1 MPICYSST
9 HVPSRKQYIGVTCNG
24 LERRKSQHLAQA
36 KRGEGSIFQLA
47 LLSFDADQFEWKVEG
62 EGSKDEMHRLE
73 SRLISERGTIWP
85 SGLNRHW
92 VDYEARDSWN
102 AWMEEIERDPGYIH
116 FKNDID
122 DFLLKTEIAYASE
135 NPDQYENLEDWEIDH
150 KTNSL
155 VRRDSRSAPSNI
167 SPKQESGGGH

>member
-1 MPICYSST
+1 
-9 HVPSRKQYIGVTCNG
+9 
-24 LERRKSQHLAQA
+24 
-36 KRGEGSIFQLA
+36 
-47 LLSFDADQFEWKVEG
+47 
-62 EGSKDEMHRLE
+62 
-73 SRLISERGTIWP
+73 
-85 SGLNRHW
+85 
-92 VDYEARDSWN
+92 
-102 AWMEEIERDPGYIH
+102 MEEIERDPGYIQ
-116 FKNDID
+116 FKNDMD